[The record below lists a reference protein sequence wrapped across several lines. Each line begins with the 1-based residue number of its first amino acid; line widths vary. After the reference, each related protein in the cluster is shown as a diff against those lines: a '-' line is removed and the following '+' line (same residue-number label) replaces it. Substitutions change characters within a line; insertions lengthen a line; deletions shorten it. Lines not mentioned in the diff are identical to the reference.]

1 MLLNILS
8 VIAPVFLCAL
18 IGFFWVKR
26 GLTFDTPFVSTL
38 VMEIGAPCLIFS
50 TFMEIEI
57 DMSAFRSMAGAA
69 FAAMLTFGVV
79 AASVLKIYKL
89 DQRTWLPTQ
98 MFPNV
103 GNMGLP
109 LCLLAFGD
117 EGLAL
122 GLTYFMVN
130 MVFGFTLGA
139 AITSGKFSFNDIGK
153 NPVFYAV
160 IITLGFLFTD
170 SKPPEWI
177 QNTTSL
183 LGNLTIPMM
192 LIAMGVSLARFKI
205 NSIKRSLA
213 LSGLRIGMGFGVG
226 VVLAAILNL
235 EGVARGI
242 LILQSAMPVA
252 VFSYLFAVRYNRSPE
267 EVAGTV
273 MISTILSFLTL
284 PLLLWYVLP
293 GS

>member
-1 MLLNILS
+1 MLLTILS

-18 IGFFWVKR
+18 LGYGWVKR
-26 GLTFDTPFVSTL
+26 GLAFDTPFISRL
-38 VMEIGAPCLIFS
+38 VMEVGAPCLIFA

-57 DMSAFRSMAGAA
+57 DMDAFKSMAGASFLA
-69 FAAMLTFGVV
+69 MVLFGILGAAALH
-79 AASVLKIYKL
+79 LLKL
-89 DQRTWLPTQ
+89 DQRTWLPAQ

-130 MVFGFTLGA
+130 VVFGFTLGMM
-139 AITSGKFSFNDIGK
+139 ITSGRMSIQDLLK
-153 NPVFYAV
+153 NPMFHAV
-160 IITLGFLFTD
+160 LITLLFLFTGA
-170 SKPPEWI
+170 KPPEWI
-177 QNTTSL
+177 LNTTSL
-183 LGNLTIPMM
+183 LGDFTIPLM
-192 LIAMGVSLARFKI
+192 LIAMGVSLARFHI
-205 NSIKRSLA
+205 SSLKRSLL
-213 LSGLRIGMGFGVG
+213 LSLLRIGMGFLVG
-226 VVLAAILNL
+226 VALSLL
-235 EGVARGI
+235 LGLDGVAGGV

-273 MISTILSFLTL
+273 MLSTLISFLSL
-284 PLLLWYVLP
+284 PLLLWFVL
-293 GS
+293 